1 MPKIGIHEGV
11 ELEWFKKFGWK
22 ENPLTIDPIPESLVI
37 TDLRDRLREYLMSR
51 YIVSLYGET
60 GTGKSSILLWF
71 EKNLKGDTETVYIDL
86 SSTQTFEGFL
96 EALKFKALK
105 KGFFERLLSFSSP
118 EVPLIDALR
127 DQYKNK
133 ILVLLLDEP
142 TSVKDERISEYLR
155 SIHDH
160 VKSAMLIS
168 SIMPLSTIDAFKESF
183 RTGRVFAEISMR
195 SPSFNEVKEMLADR
209 FELVGGRGIHPFT
222 DESLSKLLEHSGP
235 NPKNILIQ
243 AATVL
248 MKMSERN
255 EIREV
260 TAGDVQL
267 FLGEAKKE
275 KIHEA
280 ESRQIARPASEKPLE
295 EVYKNISKN
304 QRKIVD
310 ALKERP
316 KTAYELEEELGI
328 SYGSITKEIGRLMLQ
343 TDEQMM
349 RGKGINDAV
358 LIRGNERPYKYS
370 LGDKWRLFLVRE

>member
-1 MPKIGIHEGV
+1 MPKVGIYEGV
-11 ELEWFKKFGWK
+11 ELEWFRKFGWR
-22 ENPLTIDPIPESLVI
+22 ENPLTINPIPESLVI
-37 TDLRDRLREYLMSR
+37 RDLRDRLEEYLMSR

-71 EKNLKGDTETVYIDL
+71 EKNLKGETEPVYIDL

-105 KGFFERLLSFSSP
+105 KGFFERLLSFTSP
-118 EVPLIDALR
+118 EIPLIDTLR

-155 SIHDH
+155 AIHDH

-168 SIMPLSTIDAFKESF
+168 SIKPLSTIEAFKESF
-183 RTGRVFAEISMR
+183 RTGRVFAELQMR
-195 SPSFNEVKEMLADR
+195 APNFTEVREMLRDR
-209 FELVGGRGIHPFT
+209 FELVGGKGIHPFS
-222 DESLSKLLEHSGP
+222 DDSLAKLLEYSGP

-260 TAGDVQL
+260 TSGDVQL
-267 FLGEAKKE
+267 FLGEARKE
-275 KIHEA
+275 RIPQAPA
-280 ESRQIARPASEKPLE
+280 ERISKPVSEKTLE
-295 EVYKNISKN
+295 EIYKNISKN

-310 ALKERP
+310 ALKEKP
-316 KTAYELEEELGI
+316 KTAYELEKELGI

-343 TDEQMM
+343 TDAEMM
-349 RGKGINDAV
+349 RGKGITDAV

-370 LGDKWRLFLVRE
+370 LSDKWKLFLVKE